1 MLKKRF
7 VALAGIVLLLA
18 GGPAALAAPAGG
30 PVMAT
35 VNGEPI
41 TQEAL
46 VQRLLAYHGK
56 ASLEAMINRALVNQE
71 AQREGVAVTDSEVD
85 ERLRLIKNQLG
96 GAEGYSHW
104 LAQSGLAEGQHREQV
119 RATLLTEKI
128 VQKTDPIKD
137 TELEQVLVRIIL
149 LPNEADAKSVDK
161 ILKDGGDF
169 IQLARERSVDR
180 QSAEQ
185 DGRLPPLMR
194 ADAPDVWKA
203 IENLKV
209 GQTTGPVKLG
219 EGGGWAILKLEQRRP
234 VAQQSEQERERNRTR
249 LLSAKMDRWLT
260 AARGKAKINYPTPLP
275 TP

>member
-7 VALAGIVLLLA
+7 VGLAGLVLSLA
-18 GGPAALAAPAGG
+18 GGPGALGAPAGG

-35 VNGEPI
+35 VNGEAI

-46 VQRLLAYHGK
+46 VQRLLAYQGK
-56 ASLEAMINRALVNQE
+56 ASLEAMINRVLVNQQ
-71 AQREGVAVTDSEVD
+71 AKREGVAVTDSEVD
-85 ERLRLIKNQLG
+85 ERVRLIKNQLG

-104 LAQSGLAEGQHREQV
+104 LAQSGVTEGQHREQV

-137 TELEQVLVRIIL
+137 AELEQVLVRIIL
-149 LPNEADAKSVDK
+149 LPNEADGKSVAK

-185 DGRLPPLMR
+185 DGRLPPLMQ
-194 ADAPDVWKA
+194 ADLPQVWKA
-203 IENLKV
+203 VDGVKV

-219 EGGGWAILKLEQRRP
+219 DGWAILRLEQRRP
-234 VAQQSEQERERNRTR
+234 VAQQSDQERERNRTR

-260 AARGKAKINYPTPLP
+260 EARGKAKINYPTPLP
-275 TP
+275 AP